1 MFLSR
6 TELSPAGFDR
16 SLRCNVTG
24 LAPPWLH
31 HSPPRPRGS
40 PGREEERQLAC
51 GVGEKEWAAGSEA
64 KEAIQAA
71 TCLEHPSH
79 TNPDHARACVFLPTH
94 TQTHTDTLSHT
105 GRLPFQALCLPTPD
119 PIHPTGQSSD
129 PRTAHRTRASQMAW
143 GSDLYALS
151 PALATGVRG
160 TEAWSTT
167 PSSTFLPPLPQ
178 SNQMTRCPQFTAND
192 KSTWAGTTCPKMHSS
207 TTTHR
212 FP

>member
-1 MFLSR
+1 MQRHRAS
-6 TELSPAGFDR
+6 T
-16 SLRCNVTG
+16 T
-24 LAPPWLH
+24 LAPPLP
-31 HSPPRPRGS
+31 SPATGLPRQGGGEAAHLWCWRKRMGSRVRGQ
-40 PGREEERQLAC
+40 R
-51 GVGEKEWAAGSEA
+51 
-64 KEAIQAA
+64 
-71 TCLEHPSH
+71 SH
-79 TNPDHARACVFLPTH
+79 TSSNMPGAPITHQSRPRACVFLPTH

-129 PRTAHRTRASQMAW
+129 PRTAHRMRASQMAQ

-151 PALATGVRG
+151 LALPTGVRG

-167 PSSTFLPPLPQ
+167 PSSTLLPPLPQ

-192 KSTWAGTTCPKMHSS
+192 KSTGAGTTCPKMHSS